1 MTIRAVAE
9 SSKVSADSIGRC
21 KWLRGWQMV
30 DFDYI
35 IVGGG
40 TAGCVLASRLTEDQN
55 IRVLLLE
62 AGGED
67 RGFWLN
73 IPAGFGKLLNDKRFN
88 WRFHTEPEPSTNDRI
103 ISVPRGKG
111 LGGSSS
117 INGMVYIRGQHQ
129 DFDTWRQMGNAGW
142 SFTDVL
148 PYFKKQEDYVEE
160 NQFRGKGGPLSVINV
175 TERPA
180 LAEAFINAALEA
192 GYQRNPDYNGASQD
206 GFGYY
211 QANQRGGRRWSAS
224 TAYLRPARGRQN
236 LVVVTGAHVT
246 RVLQSG
252 KRITGVEYRR
262 GGEILQVSA
271 GETILAAGAIQTPQI
286 LETSG
291 IGDPAVLREFGIS
304 VLHPLVGVGA
314 NYADHFCTRM
324 NWRVNQ
330 PITLNEQT
338 RGLALVSAVAK
349 YFLTRKGILSLGTG
363 LAHGFVKTNPAVET
377 PDVQFFF
384 MHASYANAAERVLDR
399 QPGMT
404 VGVTQLRPESRGT
417 IHIKSAD
424 PLVPPAIRPNFLS
437 SSTDQ
442 KALADGMKLV
452 RKIMAQDA
460 IRQFISCE
468 MSPGPQVQSEAD
480 WLAFTRSNGQTIYH
494 PVGTCRM
501 GSDDEAVVDARLK
514 VRGLTGLRVVDAS
527 IMPTQVSGNTMAA
540 VVMIAEKAS
549 AMIREDRKAASL

>member
-1 MTIRAVAE
+1 ME
-9 SSKVSADSIGRC
+9 N
-21 KWLRGWQMV
+21 
-30 DFDYI
+30 FDYI

-40 TAGCVLASRLTEDQN
+40 TAGCVLANRLTEDGKS
-55 IRVLLLE
+55 RVLVLE

-73 IPAGFGKLLNDKRFN
+73 IPAGFGKLLTNNKFN
-88 WRFHTEPEPSTNDRI
+88 WRFQTEPESSTNNRVI
-103 ISVPRGKG
+103 AVPRGKG

-129 DFDTWRQMGNAGW
+129 DFDTWRQMGNEGW
-142 SFTDVL
+142 SFADVL
-148 PYFKKQEDYVEE
+148 PYFKMQEDYVEE
-160 NQFRGKGGPLSVINV
+160 NEFRGKGGPLSVINV
-175 TERPA
+175 SERPA
-180 LAEAFINAALEA
+180 LAEAFISAAIQA
-192 GYQRNPDYNGASQD
+192 GYERNPDYNGASQD

-211 QANQRGGRRWSAS
+211 QANQRDGRRWSAS
-224 TAYLRPARGRQN
+224 TAYLRPARRRQN

-252 KRITGVEYRR
+252 KKITGVEYRR
-262 GGEILQVSA
+262 GGEIQHVSA
-271 GETILAAGAIQTPQI
+271 SETILAAGAIQTPQI

-338 RGLALVSAVAK
+338 RGLALVRSVAK

-363 LAHGFVKTNPAVET
+363 LAHGFVRTSKMVDS

-399 QPGMT
+399 EPGMT
-404 VGVTQLRPESRGT
+404 LGVTQLRPESRGT

-442 KALADGMKLV
+442 QVMIDGMKLA
-452 RKIMAQDA
+452 REIMGQAA
-460 IRQFISCE
+460 IKPFITAE
-468 MSPGPQVQSEAD
+468 INPGPNTQSDEE
-480 WLAFTRSNGQTIYH
+480 WLSFARANGQTIYH

-501 GSDDEAVVDARLK
+501 GQGGDAVVDCRLK
-514 VRGLTGLRVVDAS
+514 VHGLTGLRIVDAS

-549 AMIREDRKAASL
+549 IMIREDRAAV